1 MLNSKT
7 TFTPRAFD
15 HLIRLPGILGAGR
28 NPSTCYFQRGGNS
41 KHSQGANWGQMFF
54 FEYGLG
60 FKGNEREANPRGSF
74 LRTQSSTLD
83 VPRQRDMC
91 STGLQMWCLHPA
103 RNLSWNLRLAQ
114 ALQLLPG
121 EGGGGFSWGQGKRP
135 TYLFPETSPW

>member
-1 MLNSKT
+1 
-7 TFTPRAFD
+7 
-15 HLIRLPGILGAGR
+15 
-28 NPSTCYFQRGGNS
+28 
-41 KHSQGANWGQMFF
+41 
-54 FEYGLG
+54 
-60 FKGNEREANPRGSF
+60 GNEREANPRGSF

-121 EGGGGFSWGQGKRP
+121 EGAMSSGIATLDRQAAVLAAQAHMALSEVLSVQQSRSGRQRQRA
-135 TYLFPETSPW
+135 PWHLEKARSALHRASSGVASSVRFTGRAGVQQLRMPS